1 MTPAIHVSQ
10 LSKIFHPARGLAR
23 WLSASCLSH
32 KIEAL
37 HNVTFDVERG
47 EVFGLL
53 GSNGAGKTTLLKIL
67 ATLIR
72 PDGGDA
78 AVCGYGVVQDEKN
91 VREQIGFVAADERS
105 FHWRLTGRQNL
116 RFFGSLLNI
125 SGAALRKRIEEM
137 SELLQMADF
146 LDRRVDGYSAG
157 MKQRLALARGLLA
170 QPEVLLMDEPT
181 RGLDPISATNLLES
195 VRFLADEKKTTVLMV
210 THRLSEAARIC
221 DRVAILHHGT
231 LKRVDTV
238 GDLCGSTVSSGTY
251 RIRGEI
257 PSGASWDWL
266 ETLPAVRQFTLQG
279 DWIEVE
285 MWGPEENL
293 GSLLEECFIK
303 GFKIKDIR
311 QKNSNLD
318 EVYFGA
324 VSKEA
329 V

>member
-10 LSKIFHPARGLAR
+10 LSKIFHPARGLAK

-37 HNVTFDVERG
+37 RDVTFDVARG

-78 AVCGYGVVQDEKN
+78 AVCGYGVVGDEKN
-91 VREQIGFVAADERS
+91 VRERIGFVAADERS

-116 RFFGSLLNI
+116 RFFGSLLNL
-125 SGAALRKRIEEM
+125 SGAALGSRIEEM
-137 SELLQMADF
+137 RELLEMAEF

-181 RGLDPISATNLLES
+181 RGLDPISARNLLES
-195 VRFLADEKKTTVLMV
+195 VRWLADERRATVLMV
-210 THRLSEAARIC
+210 THRLSEAASIC
-221 DRVAILHHGT
+221 DRVAILHRGA
-231 LKRVDTV
+231 LERVDAV
-238 GDLCGSTVSSGTY
+238 RDLCRSTSASGTY

-257 PSGASWDWL
+257 PTGVSWDWM

-279 DWIEVE
+279 EWIEVVLWE
-285 MWGPEENL
+285 PEENL
-293 GSLLEECFIK
+293 GSLLAQMVRKNI
-303 GFKIKDIR
+303 KIKQIE
-311 QKNSNLD
+311 QKNSKLD
-318 EVYFGA
+318 EIYLDA
-324 VSKEA
+324 VTKEA